1 MAYRAVAE
9 DEGMLPESNF
19 PTSGSYSFN
28 ELRANTKKVIGK
40 ILSSCQCPIRS
51 WEVEYDKPFHC
62 DDVEPWECTF
72 TYRMDSL
79 HWHRGHLTNT
89 PPPIWLEGNVTVSAM
104 KPTELF
110 DRVAEKVDELMAY
123 EKQLNEA
130 LFLAEQVAKVKTTET
145 V

>member
-1 MAYRAVAE
+1 
-9 DEGMLPESNF
+9 
-19 PTSGSYSFN
+19 
-28 ELRANTKKVIGK
+28 
-40 ILSSCQCPIRS
+40 
-51 WEVEYDKPFHC
+51 
-62 DDVEPWECTF
+62 
-72 TYRMDSL
+72 
-79 HWHRGHLTNT
+79 
-89 PPPIWLEGNVTVSAM
+89 M